1 MLNILQSPISFPAIN
16 PFLISKTNIKHS
28 PLKERLLSPI
38 YGPTLLL
45 LLAAC
50 HHNSSRT
57 NRYEMENM
65 LANAPQTI
73 LIEGSEG
80 DDTDLSGTSG
90 DDKYIAS
97 GGSDS
102 IDGGAGDDMIYGGH
116 SDDKLFGGTGADII
130 QADAGKDTLDGGD
143 DDTVLMVLEDYRPAL
158 TFDDFALEV
167 I

>member
-16 PFLISKTNIKHS
+16 PFLISKTNIKHP

-57 NRYEMENM
+57 NSDEMENM
-65 LANAPQTI
+65 LANAPQII

-90 DDKYIAS
+90 DNKYIAS

-102 IDGGAGDDMIYGGH
+102 VDGGGDY
-116 SDDKLFGGTGADII
+116 
-130 QADAGKDTLDGGD
+130 
-143 DDTVLMVLEDYRPAL
+143 TVLMGLEDYDTAL
-158 TFDDFALEV
+158 TFDDFSLEV

>member
-1 MLNILQSPISFPAIN
+1 MELLDVEYLTIPYFLSCYK
-16 PFLISKTNIKHS
+16 PFFDKQNKHKTP
-28 PLKERLLSPI
+28 PLKERLLSSI

-57 NRYEMENM
+57 NRDEMENM

-102 IDGGAGDDMIYGGH
+102 VDGGGDY
-116 SDDKLFGGTGADII
+116 
-130 QADAGKDTLDGGD
+130 
-143 DDTVLMVLEDYRPAL
+143 TVLMGLEDYDTAL
-158 TFDDFALEV
+158 TFDDFSLEV